1 MRRKITETLLK
12 WKQSGMDE
20 CALLI
25 DGARRVGKS
34 FIVEEFAKAEFPG
47 YLVIN
52 FKYVGNDVRETF
64 DEYLSRM
71 DAFFQRL
78 FLVLGVAPP
87 PRGSL
92 IVFDEVQ
99 AFPRAREAIKP
110 LVADGRYHYVET
122 GSLLSIR
129 KNTDGILVP
138 SEERHVKMHPMDF
151 EEFLWADGA
160 DGLMDVIREAF
171 ARRKSLGPL
180 HRRAM
185 DELRAYMLVG
195 GMPQA
200 VAKYVSD
207 RDLAAV
213 DRTKR
218 DILELYRGDVSKH
231 AGAQA
236 PKVQAMW
243 DAIPAQLSRHEKRYN
258 LADLGENARMR
269 EYEDPAF
276 WLKDSMTCNFCYNA
290 TEPNLGLALSADHAT
305 FKCYLADTGLLV
317 SHAFDESGLGADP
330 PPPPDGRSVHQ
341 RGDARGERRGA
352 DARRLG
358 PQALLLLADLPDR
371 PQGAHR
377 DRLPDRQVQA
387 GPQEQR
393 EPDRGEERKAPP
405 PRLAGQV
412 PAEVPR
418 LPRRTVP
425 LPRRRRPDDGLRPH
439 VPPALH
445 GRRALSLP
453 PALARNAVD
462 STRRTT
468 AELVLPQ

>member
-1 MRRKITETLLK
+1 MQMRRKITETLLK

-64 DEYLSRM
+64 DEYLSRP
-71 DAFFQRL
+71 DVFFQRL

-129 KNTDGILVP
+129 KNTEGILVP

-171 ARRKSLGPL
+171 ARRKSLGSL

-200 VAKYVSD
+200 VAKYVSS

-213 DRTKR
+213 DQTKR

-317 SHAFDESGLGADP
+317 SHAFDESELA
-330 PPPPDGRSVHQ
+330 SEQIH
-341 RGDARGERRGA
+341 
-352 DARRLG
+352 RRLLTG
-358 PQALLLLADLPDR
+358 DLSINEGMLAENVVAQMLVASGRKLYFYSRTSPTDR
-371 PQGAHR
+371 K
-377 DRLPDRQVQA
+377 
-387 GPQEQR
+387 
-393 EPDRGEERKAPP
+393 ERIEIDFLIAK
-405 PRLAGQV
+405 
-412 PAEVPR
+412 
-418 LPRRTVP
+418 
-425 LPRRRRPDDGLRPH
+425 
-439 VPPALH
+439 
-445 GRRALSLP
+445 SK
-453 PALARNAVD
+453 LARKNNVSPIEVKSGKRLRHASLDKFRRKFPDFLAEPFLFHEGDV
-462 STRRTT
+462 RTT
-468 AELVLPQ
+468 ASGLTCLPLYMAAAL